1 MRAYEWA
8 GEMFKSRVLDIIRH
22 YRLVSD
28 EEGSVLII
36 VAAALPTLVVL
47 ASLIVDMAY
56 VTDRTRRLQLAAD
69 TAAYAGATYVPIY
82 GPGYSNL
89 GNMISAEV
97 TAQINTLFAGG
108 QIPNLNPQPSLDSS
122 VYPYTVTVNLTESV
136 SGVLL
141 SAARMLVGS
150 SDISSIMN
158 ISVHAKARAL
168 LAGKFC
174 WLALSPSAAGAVSF
188 NGSVT
193 VGTPTGPGSTCGI
206 AVNSNSSDAMD
217 SRGSAVSINVPI
229 SVVGGYQYTG
239 NPPPM
244 NLNYSYP
251 VPDPYQVNGT
261 RAAIQ
266 SMSNAKF
273 GASGNITGSGTV
285 PTTNAVSGAHYTNF
299 SSGNTVLPSGTYY
312 VDNLSM
318 SGNSSITTA
327 PGASVTVILSP
338 SATVSMGK
346 NNTFTID
353 APSSGAL
360 AGIGITSMGSMTAY
374 MYGNPSFSGAL
385 YFPNGS
391 VAMGGNFSSNCM
403 QIISQ
408 TISISGNPTV
418 DDSACP
424 QGSQKVQR
432 FLVGLTQ

>member
-1 MRAYEWA
+1 M
-8 GEMFKSRVLDIIRH
+8 INIRREH
-22 YRLVSD
+22 GLLRD
-28 EEGSVLII
+28 EEGGVLII
-36 VAAALPTLVVL
+36 IAAAIPTLVVL
-47 ASLIVDMAY
+47 ASLIVDLTY
-56 VTDRTRRLQLAAD
+56 VVDRKRRLQLAAD

-82 GPGYSNL
+82 GPSYSNL
-89 GNMISAEV
+89 ATMITSEV

-108 QIPNLNPQPSLDSS
+108 QIPTLSPQPSLDSS

-136 SGVLL
+136 SGVFL
-141 SAARMLVGS
+141 SAARRLAGASDTS
-150 SDISSIMN
+150 SAIN
-158 ISVHAKARAL
+158 IAVHAKARAL

-174 WLALSPSAAGAVSF
+174 WLALSPNAARAVSF

-206 AVNSNSSDAMD
+206 AVNSNASDAMD
-217 SRGSAVSINVPI
+217 SRGSAVSINVPV

-239 NPPPM
+239 NPPSM

-251 VPDPYQVNGT
+251 VPDPYQINGT

-266 SMSNAKF
+266 SMSDAQF
-273 GASGNITGSGTV
+273 GASGNIKGSGTV

-299 SSGNTVLPSGTYY
+299 SSSNTVLPSGTYY
-312 VDNLSM
+312 VDDLSM

-346 NNTFTID
+346 NNTFTINS
-353 APSSGAL
+353 PSSGTL

-374 MYGNPSFSGAL
+374 MYGNPSYSGAL

-391 VAMGGNFSSNCM
+391 VALGGNFSSNCM

>member
-1 MRAYEWA
+1 MISLGNITKLQKNA
-8 GEMFKSRVLDIIRH
+8 FIK
-22 YRLVSD
+22 D
-28 EEGSVLII
+28 EQGGVLII
-36 VAAALPTLVVL
+36 VAAALPTLIIL
-47 ASLIVDMAY
+47 ASLIVDFMY

-82 GPGYSNL
+82 GPNYSGLTTLIVNE
-89 GNMISAEV
+89 A

-108 QIPNLNPQPSLDSS
+108 QIPTISPQPSLDSS
-122 VYPYTVTVNLTESV
+122 ILPYTVTVNLSENID
-136 SGVLL
+136 GILL
-141 SAARMLVGS
+141 GAARKLSGS
-150 SDISSIMN
+150 SDVSSGIN
-158 ISVHAKARAL
+158 IAVHAKARAL
-168 LAGKFC
+168 LSGKFC
-174 WLALSPSAAGAVSF
+174 WLALAPTATGAVSF

-193 VGTPTGPGSTCGI
+193 VGTPTGSGSTCGI
-206 AVNSNSSDAMD
+206 AVNSNSADAMD

-251 VPDPYQVNGT
+251 VPDPYQVSGT
-261 RAAIQ
+261 KAAIQ
-266 SMSNAKF
+266 TMSNTAF
-273 GASGNITGSGTV
+273 GPTGSIKGSGLV
-285 PTTNAVSGAHYTNF
+285 PTSNAVSGSHYTNF
-299 SSGNTVLPSGTYY
+299 NSANTVLPSGTYY

-327 PGASVTVILSP
+327 PGASVTIILSP

-346 NNTFTID
+346 NNTFSINS
-353 APSSGAL
+353 PSTGNL
-360 AGIGITSMGSMTAY
+360 AGIGITTMGSMTAY
-374 MYGNPSFSGAL
+374 MYGNPNFSGAI

-391 VAMGGNFSSNCM
+391 VALGGNFSSNCM

-424 QGSQKVQR
+424 QGTPKVQR
-432 FLVGLTQ
+432 FLIGLTQ